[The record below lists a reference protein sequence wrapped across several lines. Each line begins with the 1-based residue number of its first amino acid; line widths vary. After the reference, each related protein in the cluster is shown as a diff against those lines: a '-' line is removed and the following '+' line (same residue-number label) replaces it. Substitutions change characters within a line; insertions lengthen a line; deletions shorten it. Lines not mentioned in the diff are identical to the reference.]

1 MTRRH
6 ITHYLTDTRQMID
19 QLHHEFTDLERRLTA
34 WAKDGYPSTSG
45 QPATSGGGGISD
57 PTAQAVLAPDQVRLD
72 REQLHAN
79 LIRLHDISVTLDHIR
94 RTYMTPDN
102 EKNLEQLRKL
112 EACANQ
118 LGCPDQAYAAKAGR
132 CSACYQHHRRTGEE
146 R

>member
-6 ITHYLTDTRQMID
+6 ITNYLTDTHQMINT
-19 QLHHEFTDLERRLTA
+19 LHTQFTDLERRLTA

-45 QPATSGGGGISD
+45 QPGSGGGGISD

-72 REQLHAN
+72 REQLHAS
-79 LIRLHDISVTLDHIR
+79 LIRLHDIAITLDNIR
-94 RTYMTPDN
+94 RTYMTTDTD
-102 EKNLEQLRKL
+102 KRIEQLRKL

-118 LGCPDQAYAAKAGR
+118 LGCPDHAYAAKAGR